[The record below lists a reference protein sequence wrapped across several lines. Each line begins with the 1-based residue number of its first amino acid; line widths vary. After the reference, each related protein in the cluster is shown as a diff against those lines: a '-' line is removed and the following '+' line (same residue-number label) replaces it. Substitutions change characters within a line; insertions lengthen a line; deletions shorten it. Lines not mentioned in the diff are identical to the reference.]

1 MLIPCAILLLNYQF
15 ILEDSLVIIKEFCA
29 ENFTNIPSAI
39 ASGANRIELCD
50 NLTVGG
56 TTVSKGVMTETLAYC
71 AEKNVPVFPIIRP
84 RGGNFVYTDTEIKI
98 MEADIYEA
106 KQLGADGVV
115 VGCLNES
122 NWIDEEA
129 MEILLDAAS
138 GMQVTFYMAFDAMSR
153 DNQFKAIDWL
163 AEHSVDRILTHGG
176 MSGTPIEQN
185 LEYINDLISYA
196 NQRITILPG
205 GGLSFQN
212 MDSVVSF
219 LQVKE
224 VHGTKIVNL
233 PFK

>member
-1 MLIPCAILLLNYQF
+1 M
-15 ILEDSLVIIKEFCA
+15 EDYVVIIKEFCA
-29 ENFTNIPSAI
+29 ENFTNIPNAI

-50 NLTVGG
+50 NLAVGG
-56 TTVSKGVMTETLAYC
+56 TTVSKGVMTETIAYC
-71 AEKNVPVFPIIRP
+71 SEKNIPVFPIIRP
-84 RGGNFVYTDTEIKI
+84 RGGNFIYTDTEIKI

-115 VGCLNES
+115 IGCLNEN

-138 GMQVTFYMAFDAMSR
+138 GMQVTFHMAFDVMSR
-153 DNQFKAIDWL
+153 DNQFQAIDWL
-163 AEHSVDRILTHGG
+163 AERSVDRILTHGG

-185 LEYINDLISYA
+185 LEYINDLMSYA
-196 NQRITILPG
+196 NNRITLLPG
-205 GGLSFQN
+205 GNVSYKN
-212 MDSVVSF
+212 IDAVTSF

-224 VHGTKIVNL
+224 VHGTKIVDF